1 MFNILR
7 LIQVAL
13 IGACFSYGV
22 QAHGIMEDKAQRQ
35 LAEKKEKMSDN
46 RAKNA
51 DEGEYQTNTSNKDAN
66 IQFEKGFFPYDPG
79 EAYTG
84 NYW

>member
-1 MFNILR
+1 
-7 LIQVAL
+7 
-13 IGACFSYGV
+13 
-22 QAHGIMEDKAQRQ
+22 MEAKARM
-35 LAEKKEKMSDN
+35 LAEKEEESKSSNN

-51 DEGEYQTNTSNKDAN
+51 DEGIYKTNTSNKDAN